1 MCSLVSVVSYLVDS
15 FGTIADWNMLW
26 SKAVG
31 KSKTATHRKEL
42 TRMLFLLLF
51 ASFFHSFIVYHI
63 FVFCLCAFYLLSLSH
78 TLSLLQFFFTESVLY
93 RWLYTYVYVRSVG
106 RHVSGELHTRRWSQR
121 NAHWT
126 WYGSRTIARI
136 RICVYLVLI
145 IVFGVCINARSCVWI
160 YIHLHTLTRNLSFS
174 HISTTCE

>member
-1 MCSLVSVVSYLVDS
+1 MNWMCSLVSVVSYLVDS

-63 FVFCLCAFYLLSLSH
+63 SVFCLCAFYFLSLSH
-78 TLSLLQFFFTESVLY
+78 TLSPCYNFSLLNLCY
-93 RWLYTYVYVRSVG
+93 
-106 RHVSGELHTRRWSQR
+106 
-121 NAHWT
+121 
-126 WYGSRTIARI
+126 IDD
-136 RICVYLVLI
+136 
-145 IVFGVCINARSCVWI
+145 
-160 YIHLHTLTRNLSFS
+160 YIHMFMFGRSDVTFLENYTLADGARETHIEHGMDLEQLHGFGSVYILCLLLYSV
-174 HISTTCE
+174 CA